1 VLAANRG
8 AAENSTGVALDAEEV
23 MATFDVDGDGTLDA
37 AEIQALQ
44 ARLSNSVALG
54 KGMDESNPVAGAHGA
69 DSESSEDSDDDI
81 VDIVR
86 KRRKRRAREP
96 AKREGLADVGGMHN
110 RLGEDWSKI
119 GGEAPEWD
127 RAKRVGGWAYAQAVE
142 AAEAGVPLMS
152 DAMISDSALQPEDVD
167 DCLRLTC
174 GPLCRMLSDLGQRRA
189 FIRWATDRKVY
200 LATEYVDCTCGC
212 RYCMMEKLNALT
224 KFYMVETP
232 EQLYERQFSE
242 VNNRI
247 DKLSE
252 ALKRSAF
259 ASSRYHHAE
268 ERQTSRGQ
276 DLVR

>member
-1 VLAANRG
+1 
-8 AAENSTGVALDAEEV
+8 

-189 FIRWATDRKVY
+189 FIRWATESQSVS
-200 LATEYVDCTCGC
+200 CTPVS
-212 RYCMMEKLNALT
+212 T
-224 KFYMVETP
+224 
-232 EQLYERQFSE
+232 
-242 VNNRI
+242 
-247 DKLSE
+247 
-252 ALKRSAF
+252 
-259 ASSRYHHAE
+259 
-268 ERQTSRGQ
+268 
-276 DLVR
+276 